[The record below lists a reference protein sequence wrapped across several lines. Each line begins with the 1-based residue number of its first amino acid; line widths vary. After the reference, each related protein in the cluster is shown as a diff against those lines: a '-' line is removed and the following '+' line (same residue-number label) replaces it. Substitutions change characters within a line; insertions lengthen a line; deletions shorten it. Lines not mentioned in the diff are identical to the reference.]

1 MEEWTYLTDNRRHL
15 LAHFTTIHIK
25 KTPWHT
31 SVMKRLLVS
40 MVNYDLKYLKRSLE
54 EVRDA
59 IDEVDCPSFSR
70 S

>member
-15 LAHFTTIHIK
+15 LAHVTTIHIK
-25 KTPWHT
+25 KTPRHT

-54 EVRDA
+54 EARA
-59 IDEVDCPSFSR
+59 TIDEALCKSR
-70 S
+70 A